1 MGRPNKGKG
10 KISRAE
16 LDKRL
21 EECYDSLYERAL
33 ALCVEHD
40 TQIVASTMLAQ
51 ALRLYK
57 TSQCSQKKTSQHDG
71 GLCGRHSRSYKIQ
84 PYRASKLHL
93 R

>member
-33 ALCVEHD
+33 ALCMEHD

-57 TSQCSQKKTSQHDG
+57 TVLTEEDFTAMVATVADTADQ
-71 GLCGRHSRSYKIQ
+71 IQ
-84 PYRASKLHL
+84 PYKARSVH
-93 R
+93 

>member
-33 ALCVEHD
+33 ALCMEHD

-57 TSQCSQKKTSQHDG
+57 TVLTDDDFTAMVQTVVETADQ
-71 GLCGRHSRSYKIQ
+71 IQ
-84 PYRASKLHL
+84 PYKARSVH
-93 R
+93 

>member
-33 ALCVEHD
+33 ALCMEHD

-57 TSQCSQKKTSQHDG
+57 TVLTEEDFTAMVASVADTADQ
-71 GLCGRHSRSYKIQ
+71 IQ
-84 PYRASKLHL
+84 PYKASKLH
-93 R
+93 

>member
-57 TSQCSQKKTSQHDG
+57 TVLTEEDFTAMVATVADTADQ
-71 GLCGRHSRSYKIQ
+71 IQ
-84 PYRASKLHL
+84 PYKASKLH
-93 R
+93 

>member
-33 ALCVEHD
+33 ALCMEHD

-57 TSQCSQKKTSQHDG
+57 TVLTEEDFTAMV
-71 GLCGRHSRSYKIQ
+71 
-84 PYRASKLHL
+84 ASVAEFLL
-93 R
+93 PLNLSTFS

>member
-33 ALCVEHD
+33 ALCMEHD

-51 ALRLYK
+51 AQRLYK
-57 TSQCSQKKTSQHDG
+57 TVLTEEDFTAMVASVADTADQ
-71 GLCGRHSRSYKIQ
+71 IQ
-84 PYRASKLHL
+84 PYRASKLH
-93 R
+93 

>member
-33 ALCVEHD
+33 ALCMEHD

-57 TSQCSQKKTSQHDG
+57 TVLTEEDFTAMVATVADTAD
-71 GLCGRHSRSYKIQ
+71 RIQ
-84 PYRASKLHL
+84 PYKASKLH
-93 R
+93 

>member
-57 TSQCSQKKTSQHDG
+57 TVLTEEDFTAMVASVADTADQ
-71 GLCGRHSRSYKIQ
+71 IQ
-84 PYRASKLHL
+84 PYRASKLH
-93 R
+93 

>member
-33 ALCVEHD
+33 ALCMDHD

-57 TSQCSQKKTSQHDG
+57 TVLTEEDFTAMVASVADTADQ
-71 GLCGRHSRSYKIQ
+71 IQ
-84 PYRASKLHL
+84 PYRASKLH
-93 R
+93 

>member
-10 KISRAE
+10 KISPAE

-33 ALCVEHD
+33 ALCMEHD

-57 TSQCSQKKTSQHDG
+57 TVLTEEDFTAMVATVADTADQ
-71 GLCGRHSRSYKIQ
+71 IQ
-84 PYRASKLHL
+84 PYKASKLH
-93 R
+93 

>member
-33 ALCVEHD
+33 ALCMEHD
-40 TQIVASTMLAQ
+40 TQIVASTMLEQ

-57 TSQCSQKKTSQHDG
+57 TVLTEEDFTAMVASVADTADQ
-71 GLCGRHSRSYKIQ
+71 IQ
-84 PYRASKLHL
+84 PYRASKLH
-93 R
+93 

>member
-40 TQIVASTMLAQ
+40 TQIVASPCWH
-51 ALRLYK
+51 RL
-57 TSQCSQKKTSQHDG
+57 
-71 GLCGRHSRSYKIQ
+71 
-84 PYRASKLHL
+84 
-93 R
+93 

>member
-33 ALCVEHD
+33 ALCMEHD

-57 TSQCSQKKTSQHDG
+57 TVLTEEDFTAMVASVADTADQ
-71 GLCGRHSRSYKIQ
+71 IQ
-84 PYRASKLHL
+84 PYRASKLH
-93 R
+93 

>member
-57 TSQCSQKKTSQHDG
+57 TVLTEEDFTAMVASVADTAD
-71 GLCGRHSRSYKIQ
+71 RIQ
-84 PYRASKLHL
+84 PYRASKLH
-93 R
+93 

>member
-33 ALCVEHD
+33 ALCSTTLEHD

-57 TSQCSQKKTSQHDG
+57 TVLTEEDFTAMVASVADTADQ
-71 GLCGRHSRSYKIQ
+71 IQ
-84 PYRASKLHL
+84 PYRASKLH
-93 R
+93 

>member
-33 ALCVEHD
+33 ALCMEHD

-57 TSQCSQKKTSQHDG
+57 TVLTEEDFTAMVATVADTADQ
-71 GLCGRHSRSYKIQ
+71 IQ
-84 PYRASKLHL
+84 PYKASKLH
-93 R
+93 

>member
-57 TSQCSQKKTSQHDG
+57 TVLTEEDFTAMVATVADTADQ
-71 GLCGRHSRSYKIQ
+71 IQ
-84 PYRASKLHL
+84 PYRASKLH
-93 R
+93 

>member
-57 TSQCSQKKTSQHDG
+57 TVLTEEDFTAMVASVADTAD
-71 GLCGRHSRSYKIQ
+71 RIQ
-84 PYRASKLHL
+84 PYKASKLH
-93 R
+93 

>member
-57 TSQCSQKKTSQHDG
+57 TVLTEEDFTAMVASVADTADQ
-71 GLCGRHSRSYKIQ
+71 IQ
-84 PYRASKLHL
+84 PYKASKLH
-93 R
+93 

>member
-33 ALCVEHD
+33 ALCMEHD

-57 TSQCSQKKTSQHDG
+57 TVLTEEDFTAMVASVADTAD
-71 GLCGRHSRSYKIQ
+71 RIQ
-84 PYRASKLHL
+84 PYRASKLH
-93 R
+93 

>member
-21 EECYDSLYERAL
+21 EEGYDSLYERAL

-57 TSQCSQKKTSQHDG
+57 TVLTEEDFTAMVASVADTADQ
-71 GLCGRHSRSYKIQ
+71 IQ
-84 PYRASKLHL
+84 PYRASKLH
-93 R
+93 